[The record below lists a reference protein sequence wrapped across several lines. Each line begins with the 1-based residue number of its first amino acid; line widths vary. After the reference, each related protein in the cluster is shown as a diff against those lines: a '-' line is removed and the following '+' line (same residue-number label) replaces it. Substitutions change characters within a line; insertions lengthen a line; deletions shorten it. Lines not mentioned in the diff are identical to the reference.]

1 MPFDWWPGIPIALRT
16 GVWPLDVQVLCHA
29 NGCPDSL
36 QRVAARQAFWQ
47 FTFGDLGHICEEFG
61 CPLNKKQSL
70 IDRLVTLIKFFIP
83 DISDDELLVIL
94 EKRLQMPNPHLSLLD
109 MFDDEGLDKILDPD
123 ARKIL
128 REEKVAS
135 AKVIEGDDLIRT
147 YTKTMRLRLHPP
159 PRPVKRRG
167 KVTLHGRE
175 YPATYE
181 DIRGDVDLADLKSL
195 LPPHSCTIYEDLN
208 VHRWQVSIFKWSRS
222 AAWRKFGGR
231 FGAALVVLR
240 FAWTVWETQGHG
252 DCPINGL

>member
-94 EKRLQMPNPHLSLLD
+94 EKRLQMPSPHLSLLD

-159 PRPVKRRG
+159 PRPVKRRVAG
-167 KVTLHGRE
+167 AAQNWPEKDAAGS
-175 YPATYE
+175 
-181 DIRGDVDLADLKSL
+181 GGSL
-195 LPPHSCTIYEDLN
+195 E
-208 VHRWQVSIFKWSRS
+208 QGGEGGGGEGGGEGGGGGG
-222 AAWRKFGGR
+222 GGR
-231 FGAALVVLR
+231 GFGRDSTAGRV
-240 FAWTVWETQGHG
+240 G
-252 DCPINGL
+252 